1 MIDEAIATLN
11 RLGYPIKIETMS
23 LEEDR
28 HIKKAIQLGIEA
40 LEQKVAARKTWE
52 MYGINE
58 PARFRLP
65 SEGEK

>member
-40 LEQKVAARKTWE
+40 LERLKEVREAEFILAKSKAE
-52 MYGINE
+52 E
-58 PARFRLP
+58 FLP

>member
-1 MIDEAIATLN
+1 MSLKELDEAIEILKN
-11 RLGYPIKIETMS
+11 RNCPEDDELFKGYA
-23 LEEDR
+23 
-28 HIKKAIQLGIEA
+28 KAIQLGIEA

>member
-40 LEQKVAARKTWE
+40 LERLQELRIKTPVKIYLIE
-52 MYGINE
+52 K
-58 PARFRLP
+58 PLP